1 MEHEPVLLHEVIA
14 GLDLRPGLTVLD
26 ATLGRGGHSRAI
38 GEAIGTT
45 GKLIAL
51 DADPEAVAKA
61 RIDLADLP
69 CTAIFQSG
77 NFRGL
82 ETHFATLGI
91 GSIDRALFDLGLSS
105 PQLADPT
112 RGFSFQTDGPLLM
125 TLAGADTVGMNAARL
140 VNELPVSE
148 LADLIAHYGKEG
160 YARRIAEA
168 IVASRRTG
176 SILTTGQLVEI
187 IASAVPKSYRSGRR
201 HFATK
206 TFQALRIATNDELGA
221 LRDGL
226 SAVWSFLTSQGRL
239 AVISFHSLE
248 ARLVKDRFREWVR
261 TGQGKLF
268 TKHAIRPSRE
278 EEVRN
283 PRSRSATLRIISKI
297 N

>member
-1 MEHEPVLLHEVIA
+1 MEHEPVLLHEVIV

-38 GEAIGTT
+38 GEAIGAT

-61 RIDLADLP
+61 RINLADLP
-69 CTAIFQSG
+69 CLALFQSG
-77 NFRGL
+77 NFRDL
-82 ETHFATLGI
+82 ETHFTTLGI

-105 PQLADPT
+105 PQLADST

-125 TLAGADTVGMNAARL
+125 TLGGTDAKGLNAARL
-140 VNELPVSE
+140 VNGLPVSE
-148 LADLIAHYGKEG
+148 LADLIARYGEEG

-168 IVASRRTG
+168 IVTSRRAG
-176 SILTTGQLVEI
+176 SILTTGQLVKV

-221 LRDGL
+221 LGDGL
-226 SAVWSFLTSQGRL
+226 STVWRFLTPPGRL

-248 ARLVKDRFREWVR
+248 ARLVKERFREWVR
-261 TGQGKLF
+261 GGRGKLL
-268 TKHAIRPSRE
+268 TKHAIRPNRE
-278 EEVRN
+278 EEVGN
-283 PRSRSATLRIISKI
+283 PRSRSATLRIISKTT
-297 N
+297 

>member
-1 MEHEPVLLHEVIA
+1 
-14 GLDLRPGLTVLD
+14 
-26 ATLGRGGHSRAI
+26 
-38 GEAIGTT
+38 
-45 GKLIAL
+45 
-51 DADPEAVAKA
+51 
-61 RIDLADLP
+61 
-69 CTAIFQSG
+69 
-77 NFRGL
+77 
-82 ETHFATLGI
+82 
-91 GSIDRALFDLGLSS
+91 
-105 PQLADPT
+105 
-112 RGFSFQTDGPLLM
+112 M